1 MQVSQFSSC
10 LCHHLYS
17 AALFCKS
24 VNLDQSPQKCS
35 YPPDLD
41 CFMPLKLNRLVT
53 AWHETPDASNYV
65 SSAECSALYLT
76 FESAD
81 FHLLLRNNHTR
92 FVDGSW
98 GNSWTCCHDTFSL
111 VLEPFLRPRTILWMS
126 WYCIDCPLTVASTSF
141 VNVLSSA
148 LNDSSSL
155 DASKIVWIC
164 CIDQEVSDV
173 RGMDE
178 NVVSMVR
185 LLLETRTRAKKKFDA
200 REKNESLSF
209 ICSMSSSCTGSSS
222 LQWKASTLRPNRRG
236 INLVGDISYWLRSTR
251 AANTSE
257 RKVLVTSGPSRSA
270 YWKSMTCVICNDTH
284 TLISSYHFHREVKWC
299 HGFTF

>member
-1 MQVSQFSSC
+1 MWLSLLCGSILQICELGLISTKMQLPTGPGLFYAAQIQQVGYSLARNAGCLELCIFRWMFRSVLNFWVRRFSS
-10 LCHHLYS
+10 S
-17 AALFCKS
+17 ITK
-24 VNLDQSPQKCS
+24 QP
-35 YPPDLD
+35 
-41 CFMPLKLNRLVT
+41 
-53 AWHETPDASNYV
+53 
-65 SSAECSALYLT
+65 
-76 FESAD
+76 
-81 FHLLLRNNHTR
+81 TR

-98 GNSWTCCHDTFSL
+98 GNSWACCHDTFSL

-155 DASKIVWIC
+155 DASKILWIC

-185 LLLETRTRAKKKFDA
+185 LLLETRTRAKKNKFDA
-200 REKNESLSF
+200 REKEWILVF

-222 LQWKASTLRPNRRG
+222 PQWKASALGPNRRG

-257 RKVLVTSGPSRSA
+257 RKILVTSGPSRSA
-270 YWKSMTCVICNDTH
+270 YWKLMTCVICNGTH

>member
-1 MQVSQFSSC
+1 MPF
-10 LCHHLYS
+10 
-17 AALFCKS
+17 K
-24 VNLDQSPQKCS
+24 LD
-35 YPPDLD
+35 
-41 CFMPLKLNRLVT
+41 RLVT
-53 AWHETPDASNYV
+53 AWHETPDASNDV

-98 GNSWTCCHDTFSL
+98 GNSWACCHDTFSL
-111 VLEPFLRPRTILWMS
+111 VFEPFLRPRTILWMS

-155 DASKIVWIC
+155 DASKISWIC

-185 LLLETRTRAKKKFDA
+185 LLLETQTRAKKNGA
-200 REKNESLSF
+200 REIILVF
-209 ICSMSSSCTGSSS
+209 ICSMSSSCAGSSS
-222 LQWKASTLRPNRRG
+222 LQWKASALGPNRRG

-270 YWKSMTCVICNDTH
+270 YWKSMTCVICNGTH
-284 TLISSYHFHREVKWC
+284 TLISSCHFHPEVNWC
-299 HGFTF
+299 HGFALLMFLQQPPSISNIWHLYYLRLMAAVED